1 MIKTVDTSYYII
13 NNKEKKELFIY
24 YDSEHKLDC
33 NMNILTFQLN
43 FNLKDIDIDNDNK
56 DEIIEQYFKDNWAR
70 FFMVKSVPYGDLMS
84 IGISFEQILNM
95 VNEIAKS
102 KIIFEDYKS
111 I

>member
-1 MIKTVDTSYYII
+1 MIKIVDTSYYII

-24 YDSEHKLDC
+24 YDTEHKLDC
-33 NMNILTFQLN
+33 NMNILAFQLD
-43 FNLKDIDIDNDNK
+43 FNLKDIDNDNK
-56 DEIIEQYFKDNWAR
+56 DEIIEQYFKDNWTR

-102 KIIFEDYKS
+102 KIMFEDYKS

>member
-1 MIKTVDTSYYII
+1 
-13 NNKEKKELFIY
+13 
-24 YDSEHKLDC
+24 
-33 NMNILTFQLN
+33 MNIFDFQFD
-43 FNLKDIDIDNDNK
+43 FNLKDIDNDNK

-102 KIIFEDYKS
+102 IITFEDYKS

>member
-1 MIKTVDTSYYII
+1 
-13 NNKEKKELFIY
+13 
-24 YDSEHKLDC
+24 
-33 NMNILTFQLN
+33 MNILAFQLD
-43 FNLKDIDIDNDNK
+43 FNLKDIDNDNK
-56 DEIIEQYFKDNWAR
+56 DEIIEQYFKDNWTR

-84 IGISFEQILNM
+84 IVISFEQILNM

>member
-56 DEIIEQYFKDNWAR
+56 DKIIEQYFKDNWAR

>member
-1 MIKTVDTSYYII
+1 MIKTIDTSYYII
-13 NNKEKKELFIY
+13 NNKEKKEFFIY
-24 YDSEHKLDC
+24 YDTEHELDC
-33 NMNILTFQLN
+33 NMDILSFQLD
-43 FNLKDIDIDNDNK
+43 FNLIDINNDNK
-56 DEIIEQYFKDNWAR
+56 DEIIEKYFKDNWTR
-70 FFMVKSVPYGDLMS
+70 FFMVKSVPYEDLMS

>member
-1 MIKTVDTSYYII
+1 MRNKYYNLNAILKTNSTYNVII
-13 NNKEKKELFIY
+13 GERSNGKTY
-24 YDSEHKLDC
+24 AC
-33 NMNILTFQLN
+33 
-43 FNLKDIDIDNDNK
+43 LKYG
-56 DEIIEQYFKDNWAR
+56 IEQYFKDNWTR

>member
-1 MIKTVDTSYYII
+1 MEKRVYFSFEMRVALMLIFII
-13 NNKEKKELFIY
+13 ILF
-24 YDSEHKLDC
+24 SSTC
-33 NMNILTFQLN
+33 
-43 FNLKDIDIDNDNK
+43 
-56 DEIIEQYFKDNWAR
+56 